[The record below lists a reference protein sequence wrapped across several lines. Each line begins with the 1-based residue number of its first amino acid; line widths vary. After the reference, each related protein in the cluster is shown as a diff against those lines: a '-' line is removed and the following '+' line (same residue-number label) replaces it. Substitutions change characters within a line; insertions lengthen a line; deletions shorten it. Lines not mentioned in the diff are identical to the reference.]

1 MRKIFATAAL
11 TSVAGAL
18 LFGGAFAW
26 RTSDSARGAALVGEN
41 EFNIVYTANCT
52 AEFAEPFL
60 ELDETNAELAP
71 IPCAT
76 LIGPNGSRTE
86 VGRGAG
92 QNNGDFDLVVVGG
105 EVGIRAVHHGE
116 RECRPRH
123 FSGDVRLLDPGQVI
137 PPGGEGGKFL
147 AAIKVAPNA
156 PADCQGQLVYYRV
169 TIVAENPN
177 SASTGDARGA
187 VGVRE

>member
-52 AEFAEPFL
+52 AEVAEAFL
-60 ELDETNAELAP
+60 ELDETDAQFAP

-76 LIGPNGSRTE
+76 LIGPNGSSTE

-92 QNNGDFDLVVVGG
+92 KNNGDFDLVVVGG
-105 EVGIRAVHHGE
+105 QIGIRAVHFGE
-116 RECRPRH
+116 RECRSQN
-123 FSGDVRLLDPGQVI
+123 FSGQVRLVNPGQVI
-137 PPGGEGGKFL
+137 PPGGEGGRF
-147 AAIKVAPNA
+147 VAFISVGDDA

-169 TIVAENPN
+169 TIVAQNPN